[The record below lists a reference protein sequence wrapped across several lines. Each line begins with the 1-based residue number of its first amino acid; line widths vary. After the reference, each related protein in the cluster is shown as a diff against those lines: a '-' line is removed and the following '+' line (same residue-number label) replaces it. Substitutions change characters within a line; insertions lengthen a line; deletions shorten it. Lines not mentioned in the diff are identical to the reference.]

1 MKLNLVI
8 TNWLGRRCFTIS
20 DVIVCSTIIWC
31 RYNGKHQSQ
40 RVKQRQAG
48 QLGKYKIMLISREST
63 SLQRYRAKYNTSY
76 TSRASYPDV
85 RFRSTYKRLCIA
97 NIKYLLL
104 NFCSLQQLLSHGFF
118 RFSDVIFRIKDIEKI
133 LKVYFLFVRLEK
145 IFYDHM
151 YEIPCPAN

>member
-8 TNWLGRRCFTIS
+8 TNWLGFTIS
-20 DVIVCSTIIWC
+20 DVCFCSTIIGC

-48 QLGKYKIMLISREST
+48 QLGKYKIMLVSREST

-97 NIKYLLL
+97 YINLLL

-118 RFSDVIFRIKDIEKI
+118 RFSDVMFRIKDIETI
-133 LKVYFLFVRLEK
+133 LKDIYFLFIYIKDFL
-145 IFYDHM
+145 
-151 YEIPCPAN
+151 